1 MGCNCKTNRDLAYLR
16 KYYGSTER
24 AVDTSEEVGFTV
36 KEIVVRILAFFA
48 LIISIPFLI
57 IFLIISAL
65 RGKTIN
71 IGNLVG
77 LKNVRKQQN
86 I

>member
-24 AVDTSEEVGFTV
+24 AVGTSEEVGFTV
-36 KEIVVRILAFFA
+36 KEIVVRILAFLA

>member
-1 MGCNCKTNRDLAYLR
+1 MGCNCKTNRGLAYLR

-36 KEIVVRILAFFA
+36 NEIVVRILAFFA
-48 LIISIPFLI
+48 LIISIPFLV